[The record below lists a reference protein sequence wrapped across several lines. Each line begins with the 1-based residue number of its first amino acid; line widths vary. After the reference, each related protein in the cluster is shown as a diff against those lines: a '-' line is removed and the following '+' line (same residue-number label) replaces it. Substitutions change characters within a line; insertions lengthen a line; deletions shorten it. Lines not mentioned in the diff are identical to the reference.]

1 MNIEISKEKLSL
13 SQLIGYRTAV
23 LDPMCFQVVVN
34 ENEPALDESE
44 ANADEDKRL
53 VDKDTSQKRYV
64 QIKKKKYIKNGI
76 SKTLIQIIDISQSIL
91 YEQVHAENQF
101 LAITNA
107 TVSHELRNP
116 L

>member
-1 MNIEISKEKLSL
+1 M
-13 SQLIGYRTAV
+13 

-44 ANADEDKRL
+44 ANADEDMRL
-53 VDKDTSQKRYV
+53 VDKDSSQKRYV

>member
-1 MNIEISKEKLSL
+1 MEMK
-13 SQLIGYRTAV
+13 TAA
-23 LDPMCFQVVVN
+23 LDPMCFQIIG
-34 ENEPALDESE
+34 ADTDIQDESMQNE
-44 ANADEDKRL
+44 DEEKRL
-53 VDKDTSQKRYV
+53 VGEDTSRKQYV

-76 SKTLIQIIDISQSIL
+76 VKTMIQVIDISQSIL
-91 YEQVHAENQF
+91 YEQVNAENQF